1 MIGTRC
7 RHNISATTKILNNG
21 HFVSA
26 QLRLRL
32 VEYKIFFEYK
42 IFSGV
47 KYFGERKIFSSVW
60 LHYENCFRK
69 CFHVFVCI
77 LKNAIFLLVSHI
89 FSSIFSAS
97 KQIL

>member
-47 KYFGERKIFSSVW
+47 KYFRERKIFSSVW
-60 LHYENCFRK
+60 LYYENCSRK
-69 CFHVFVCI
+69 CFHVFGCI
-77 LKNAIFLLVSHI
+77 MKML
-89 FSSIFSAS
+89 FSY
-97 KQIL
+97 